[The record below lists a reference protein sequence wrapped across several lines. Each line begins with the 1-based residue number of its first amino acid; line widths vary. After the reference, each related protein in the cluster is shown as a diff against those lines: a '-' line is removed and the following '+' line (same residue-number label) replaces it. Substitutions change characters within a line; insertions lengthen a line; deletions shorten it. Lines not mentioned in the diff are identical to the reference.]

1 MLRSSLPWLRRSL
14 MLLSGVALA
23 ACADGGDPAARLLQP
38 GAPLADNGTA
48 WHKVAGT
55 MPQFRVSQVVDVTG
69 GVLSYGGYSLT
80 VPAKAVTQPTEFVME
95 SVNGGYLT
103 VRLTATRVGS
113 KLSNDVGEA
122 GFQVP
127 VLLSEQFD
135 APGGLPEWS
144 RLVIAWE
151 RPDGVLE
158 PVPSAI
164 NPATKVI
171 TGRLSH
177 FSQYVVASD

>member
-1 MLRSSLPWLRRSL
+1 MRTSSPWLRRA
-14 MLLSGVALA
+14 LLVLVGAGLA
-23 ACADGGDPAARLLQP
+23 ACADGAGPAERLLQP
-38 GAPLADNGTA
+38 QGAALSRTA
-48 WHKVAGT
+48 GSLSRIAGT
-55 MPQFRVSQVVDVTG
+55 MPSFSVSATFDEQG
-69 GVLSYGGYSLT
+69 GVLSAGDYVLT
-80 VPAKAVTQPTEFVME
+80 VPRRAVAGPTLFTFE
-95 SVNGGYLT
+95 SVPNGYMA
-103 VRLTATRVGS
+103 VRLTATSLGS
-113 KLSNDVGEA
+113 EQENDVGEA
-122 GFQVP
+122 GFRAP
-127 VLLSEQFD
+127 VLLSERFE
-135 APGGLPEWS
+135 AAGGLPAWS